1 MNTLIKISSLFTV
14 ISLLFISCKSETQNT
29 NLPDG
34 IYAVIETS
42 KGNIT
47 AQLAY
52 DKTPYTVA
60 NFITLAEGKNEF
72 VDAKHKGIHY
82 YDGLTFHRV
91 EMNPPVIQG
100 GDPNG
105 NGSGGPGYKF
115 KDEFHPSL
123 KHSKIGMLSMANAG
137 PNTNGSQ
144 FFISLDAIPYL
155 DGAHSVFGE
164 VVEGLDV
171 LPNIAVGDEI
181 ISITILRKGTQAK
194 KFDAVKIFNDYFKKE
209 QELQKELEQQT
220 SKIKATKTAA
230 FQNVKTT
237 GTKTKS
243 GLIYKIIQKG
253 TTKKPVY
260 GNEVF
265 VNYGGFFE
273 DGSLFDTNIE
283 SLASQF
289 GKLDPQRAAQKGYV
303 PMGVLIGDQAS
314 MIPGFIEAIENLK
327 FGEKMIAIIPSHI
340 GYGKSGAGEIPPN
353 TTLYFEI
360 ELLNK

>member
-1 MNTLIKISSLFTV
+1 MRNLIKITSLFTV
-14 ISLLFISCKSETQNT
+14 ISMLFSSCKSDTKQT
-29 NLPDG
+29 NLSDG

-42 KGNIT
+42 KGDIT
-47 AQLAY
+47 ARLEY
-52 DKTPYTVA
+52 EKTPYTVA

-72 VDAKHKGIHY
+72 VESKFKGIHY

-144 FFISLDAIPYL
+144 FFISLDEIPYL

-171 LPNIAVGDEI
+171 LPTITVGDEI
-181 ISITILRKGTQAK
+181 IAINIIRKGTKAK
-194 KFDAVKIFNDYFKKE
+194 KFDAVKTFNEYFKKE
-209 QELQKELEQQT
+209 QEAQKEIEQQVAE
-220 SKIKATKTAA
+220 IKTKKAA
-230 FQNVKTT
+230 LFQDVQKT

-253 TTKKPVY
+253 TAKKPVY

-265 VNYGGFFE
+265 VNYAGFFE
-273 DGSLFDTNIE
+273 DGRLFDTNIE
-283 SLASQF
+283 GVASQF
-289 GKLDPQRAAQKGYV
+289 GKLDSRRAAQKGYA
-303 PMGVLIGDQAS
+303 PMAVLIGDQTA
-314 MIPGFIEAIENLK
+314 MIPGFIEAIEALK
-327 FGEKMIAIIPSHI
+327 FGDKMVAIIPSHI

-360 ELLNK
+360 ELINK